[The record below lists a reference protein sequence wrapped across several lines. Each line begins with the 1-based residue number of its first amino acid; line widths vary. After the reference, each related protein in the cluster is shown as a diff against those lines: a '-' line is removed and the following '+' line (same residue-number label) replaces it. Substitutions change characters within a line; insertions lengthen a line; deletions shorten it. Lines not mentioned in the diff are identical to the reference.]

1 MSEEKPPIKPKDEH
15 GCIIDKET
23 WNEDTQKCEPIET
36 KTSPPAASEAV
47 KAAQISDAA
56 PLIDRIMNVMSEVM
70 NKKLSDFEKKIDG
83 KIDTILKGKEVEIE
97 QALRKGFGLENDPV
111 VHMSDMIEYG
121 RKLAL
126 DKAETAKRTPGAETP
141 GGPDGNLQLSEVDK
155 MFAKAKKGEL
165 A

>member
-1 MSEEKPPIKPKDEH
+1 MSEEAKKDEH

-23 WNEDTQKCEPIET
+23 WNEDTKTCEPIET
-36 KTSPPAASEAV
+36 KPSPPAASEAV
-47 KAAQISDAA
+47 KSKDA
-56 PLIDRIMNVMSEVM
+56 PLIDRIMNVMSDVM
-70 NKKLSDFEKKIDG
+70 NKKLGDFEKKIDA

-111 VHMSDMIEYG
+111 VHMSDLIEHG

-126 DKAETAKRTPGAETP
+126 AKTDTDKRTPASETP
-141 GGPDGNLQLSEVDK
+141 AGPDGNVKLSEVDR
-155 MFAKAKKGEL
+155 MFEKAKKGEL

>member
-1 MSEEKPPIKPKDEH
+1 MSEETPTEKPKDEH
-15 GCIIDKET
+15 GCIIDEEL
-23 WNEDTQKCEPIET
+23 WNEETGKCELITTAET
-36 KTSPPAASEAV
+36 APTETPAI
-47 KAAQISDAA
+47 KATDA

-70 NKKLSDFEKKIDG
+70 NKKLGDFEKKIDA
-83 KIDTILKGKEVEIE
+83 KIDVILKGKEVEIE

-111 VHMSDMIEYG
+111 VHMSDLIEHG

-126 DKAETAKRTPGAETP
+126 AKAETDKRTPGAETP
-141 GGPDGNLQLSEVDK
+141 AGPEGNVKLSPVDQ